1 MKTPT
6 LIQRLQ
12 IAANEDFNETADGLN
27 AALRAACLKGNQET
41 VMLLIRAGADVETK
55 TIKGSTLLMIASQAG
70 HETIV
75 EKLLADDRIEI
86 NAKNNNGATALMWA
100 SLYGHETI
108 SEKLIQAGADLSA
121 TNNKGETALSGACA
135 KGHETIVEKLLADD
149 RIEINAKNNK
159 GYTALAIA
167 SYRGHETIVEQLLNA
182 GADVNLK
189 GKHGINALML
199 ASCQGHRSIVKKLI
213 KAGATIDDIIWSNVE
228 IYSGHTACRGHTALM
243 MAVSRRHEGIV
254 EELITAGADV
264 NAKNNE
270 GCTALSIAE
279 KYDGYG
285 IVCKLKAATES
296 ISKTKRDQD
305 EEAVGTEK
313 SEKNPKKSDISS
325 HSSEDSDNAPA
336 NTLLFFA
343 SHHRP
348 ASSQDESPTVQPVF
362 SP

>member
-1 MKTPT
+1 M
-6 LIQRLQ
+6 
-12 IAANEDFNETADGLN
+12 
-27 AALRAACLKGNQET
+27 
-41 VMLLIRAGADVETK
+41 
-55 TIKGSTLLMIASQAG
+55 
-70 HETIV
+70 
-75 EKLLADDRIEI
+75 
-86 NAKNNNGATALMWA
+86 
-100 SLYGHETI
+100 
-108 SEKLIQAGADLSA
+108 
-121 TNNKGETALSGACA
+121 
-135 KGHETIVEKLLADD
+135 
-149 RIEINAKNNK
+149 
-159 GYTALAIA
+159 
-167 SYRGHETIVEQLLNA
+167 EQLLNA